1 MFAPC
6 LYSQGLPGTGWVFG
20 AYEFKEQRVPLW
32 TFLSFSCRTDS
43 PGRKLEVLSL
53 VNPAQIPTAVYV
65 GAGRGGA
72 SMRLSGLGGDFL
84 VSGAVLCEDWRLL
97 HLASDALL
105 EPSKLGESPPICEG
119 DHMWTIGM
127 ELLVSVC

>member
-1 MFAPC
+1 MFAPS

-65 GAGRGGA
+65 GAGRGGGKHETLWPG
-72 SMRLSGLGGDFL
+72 R
-84 VSGAVLCEDWRLL
+84 RLL
-97 HLASDALL
+97 SLR
-105 EPSKLGESPPICEG
+105 GCF
-119 DHMWTIGM
+119 
-127 ELLVSVC
+127 V